1 MDNKSICSKFNNRFI
16 VNDNPG
22 GDDSQIILSSEKVNV
37 LDLFQGDYVRLKG
50 RFGKTTHAMV
60 QSREDV
66 DKIVVLMNKT
76 MRANLGVNLGDIVIL
91 YPAQNLPYHKRIKV
105 IPFEQDLEGLNIA
118 GYTVKQGEDGKPA
131 PAPFPGPTY
140 DLFDICIAPYFK
152 DKCRPVTEGN
162 TFKVM
167 TTSLPVNR
175 EIEFKVV
182 LTDPS
187 PACIVM
193 DGGEIFYEGEP
204 IDRDEHERETT
215 KVGYSDL
222 GGLGKELGMI
232 REQIEL
238 PLRHPELFKYLGVK
252 PPRGILLTGP
262 PGCGKTTIGK
272 AIANEAGAY
281 FFLLNGAEI
290 MSSMA
295 GESEKNL
302 RKAFD
307 ICEQEAEK
315 SAKENDGVGCAIL
328 FIDEIDCIAGNRAE
342 SKGEVEKRVVSQ
354 LLTLMDGIK
363 PRSNVIVLAATNRPN
378 VIDPA
383 LRRFGRFDREIQ
395 INVPDENGR
404 LEILSIH
411 TRKLKLH
418 PDGVDIVRIANET
431 NGYVGADL
439 AQICTEAAMMCVRES
454 MEMVLDME
462 SEEKLTDEQLN
473 KIFITDSHFTA
484 AISKVTPS
492 TLRETVIEMPTVT
505 WDDIGGLEHT
515 KRELIE
521 LIQYPIRYKEKYQ
534 QMGIEPSRGA
544 LLWGPPGTGKSLL
557 AKAIA
562 NECGCNYISI
572 KGPELLSKWVGE
584 SEQNIRN
591 IFDKARQA
599 APCVLFFDEIESI
612 TQHRGTS
619 ASGGG
624 EVTDR
629 MLNQI
634 LTELDGVGV
643 RKDVFI
649 IGATNRPDTIDSA
662 LMRPG
667 RLDTLIY
674 IPLPD
679 YPSRVAVLKAHLRKS
694 KVNEKEV
701 SLEQIAQV
709 TDGYSGADLAE
720 ICSRAC
726 KYSIREN
733 VEGFSRAMSAFESM
747 KKSWLDS
754 HGGVLTPE
762 KEKEF
767 AEHEEKISER
777 FSDTSISG
785 RHFEQ
790 AIRESRKSISEEEM
804 RRFEVFKQSYSGG
817 IGDGLGSMGNAGRR
831 NANPAIANFSFKV
844 DGQAGARQQPQ
855 GAVRSKAGAGN
866 EADMF

>member
-1 MDNKSICSKFNNRFI
+1 MDSRSICEKFSNRFL
-16 VNDNPG
+16 VRDNPG
-22 GDDSQIILSSEKVNV
+22 GDNSQVFISDSKLSA
-37 LDLFQGDYVRLKG
+37 LGLFEGDYVKLRG
-50 RFGKTTHAMV
+50 RFNKKTHAMI
-60 QSREDV
+60 QAFKPTKSSDRID
-66 DKIVVLMNKT
+66 DITILMNRT
-76 MRANLGVNLGDIVIL
+76 IRTNLGVNLGDIVIL
-91 YPAQNLPYHKRIKV
+91 SAASDLPYHKRIKV
-105 IPFEQDLEGLNIA
+105 LPFAQDLEGLNIS
-118 GYTVKQGEDGKPA
+118 GYTVKPGADGKTQA
-131 PAPFPGPTY
+131 PPNPGKVY
-140 DLFDICIAPYFK
+140 DLFDICLVPYFK
-152 DKCRPVTEGN
+152 DKCRPVTEGD
-162 TFKVM
+162 TFRVM
-167 TTSLPVNR
+167 TTALPVNR
-175 EIEFKVV
+175 EIEFRVV
-182 LTDPS
+182 LTDPA

-193 DGGEIFYEGEP
+193 DGGDIFYEGEP
-204 IDRDEHERETT
+204 IDRDEYERENT

-222 GGLGKELGMI
+222 GGLGKELGLI

-238 PLRHPELFKYLGVK
+238 PLRHPELFSYLGVK

-307 ICEQEAEK
+307 VCEQEAEK
-315 SAKENDGVGCAIL
+315 SAAENDGVGCAIL
-328 FIDEIDCIAGNRAE
+328 FIDEIDCIAGNRAD
-342 SKGEVEKRVVSQ
+342 SKGEVEKRIVSQ

-378 VIDPA
+378 TIDPA
-383 LRRFGRFDREIQ
+383 LRRFGRFDREIA
-395 INVPDENGR
+395 IPVPDETGR
-404 LEILSIH
+404 MEILSIH

-418 PDGVDIVRIANET
+418 PDGVDLQRIASDT

-439 AQICTEAAMMCVRES
+439 AQICTEAAMNCVRES
-454 MEMVLDME
+454 MEAVLDME
-462 SEEKLTDEQLN
+462 SEAKLDDSELA
-473 KIFITDSHFTA
+473 KIFITDAHFAA
-484 AISKVTPS
+484 AIAKVTPS
-492 TLRETVIEMPTVT
+492 TLRETVIEMPTTT
-505 WDDIGGLEHT
+505 WDDIGGLENT
-515 KRELIE
+515 KRELVE
-521 LIQYPIRYKEKYQ
+521 LIQYPILYKDKYQ

-562 NECGCNYISI
+562 NECNCNYISI

-599 APCVLFFDEIESI
+599 APCVLFFDEIESV
-612 TQHRGTS
+612 TQHRGS
-619 ASGGG
+619 SSSGGG

-629 MLNQI
+629 MLNQL

-679 YPSRVAVLKAHLRKS
+679 YESRISILKAHLRKS
-694 KVNEKEV
+694 KVNEAEV
-701 SLEQIAQV
+701 KLEDIARV
-709 TDGYSGADLAE
+709 TEGYSGADLAE

-733 VEGFSRAMSAFESM
+733 VQKFTQAMRSFETLRANTLARYKGS
-747 KKSWLDS
+747 L
-754 HGGVLTPE
+754 P
-762 KEKEF
+762 KEKE
-767 AEHEEKISER
+767 EELKREEAKISEQ
-777 FSDTSISG
+777 FGDASIHG
-785 RHFEQ
+785 RHFVQ
-790 AIRESRKSISEEEM
+790 AVRESRKSISEQEL
-804 RRFEVFKQSYSGG
+804 RRFEAFKQAYSGG
-817 IGDGLGSMGNAGRR
+817 IGDGLGEGGNAARK
-831 NANPAIANFSFKV
+831 NVNPAVANFCFGGTTASTAAPKRAT
-844 DGQAGARQQPQ
+844 G
-855 GAVRSKAGAGN
+855 GN
-866 EADMF
+866 AESNLF